1 MQINHKLIDEFIANA
16 DWYSVWN
23 EDNFSEINPEAM
35 AKDLDYNKFNWM
47 CGATKMVFQP
57 VDMTENYVIKIPFRY
72 VGDEN
77 YDYDDEDEDSSPY
90 YYNEILYAPL
100 PKSGVYNSGYYTGF
114 YQYTWDYCATEVQY
128 CDLAAEAG
136 ISDFFPTTIQYCETP
151 YPVYIQE
158 TCYPVYQKHDRN
170 TPEARKERRTM
181 AQYLRERYSED
192 ISNWCYTFNPLWIKD
207 AMEQYGEE
215 KVTKLFEFMSH
226 YQMKDFHSANYGY
239 RKSDNSPV
247 LIDFAGFYEE

>member
-77 YDYDDEDEDSSPY
+77 YDYAVPSQIVLEEFRQQASS
-90 YYNEILYAPL
+90 NC
-100 PKSGVYNSGYYTGF
+100 
-114 YQYTWDYCATEVQY
+114 Q
-128 CDLAAEAG
+128 
-136 ISDFFPTTIQYCETP
+136 
-151 YPVYIQE
+151 
-158 TCYPVYQKHDRN
+158 
-170 TPEARKERRTM
+170 
-181 AQYLRERYSED
+181 
-192 ISNWCYTFNPLWIKD
+192 
-207 AMEQYGEE
+207 
-215 KVTKLFEFMSH
+215 
-226 YQMKDFHSANYGY
+226 
-239 RKSDNSPV
+239 
-247 LIDFAGFYEE
+247 